1 MHNFFIACIG
11 VILTLT
17 LIFLGRIF
25 TTKGFFDR
33 FIAILI
39 ISTNIVLLLL
49 LVGFVD
55 GRGDMYVDIAV
66 SYAVLGFISSLIIAK
81 FLDSAINENENMDE
95 TGKGG
100 GNNGN

>member
-1 MHNFFIACIG
+1 M
-11 VILTLT
+11 ILTLT

-55 GRGDMYVDIAV
+55 GRGDMYVDIAI

-81 FLDSAINENENMDE
+81 FLDSAVSESENREE
-95 TGKGG
+95 PEKEGRS
-100 GNNGN
+100 NGS